1 MKGLVFEAGPGGEN
15 TRPYLKKQ
23 SKTKWA
29 GSMSGGLFPQCLKF
43 ITSYC
48 IKKNKKKKE
57 EWREGNREEDGRES
71 ERKDERKERKRE
83 RRKEGKERKKGRNKS
98 KEKSMTLK
106 TWI

>member
-48 IKKNKKKKE
+48 IKKTKKRRKNGGRETGRKMGGRVREKMKEKKEREKEGRKGKKEKRAEIKAKKKA
-57 EWREGNREEDGRES
+57 
-71 ERKDERKERKRE
+71 
-83 RRKEGKERKKGRNKS
+83 
-98 KEKSMTLK
+98 
-106 TWI
+106 